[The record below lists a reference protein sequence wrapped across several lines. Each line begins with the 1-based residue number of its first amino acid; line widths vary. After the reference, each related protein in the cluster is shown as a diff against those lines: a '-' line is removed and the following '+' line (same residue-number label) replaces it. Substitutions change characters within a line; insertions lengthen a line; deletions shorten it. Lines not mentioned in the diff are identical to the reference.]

1 MPPTNPE
8 SDIYVN
14 ISVIRDTLDTLLKR
28 GKPASVADLQ
38 ALMASVEAKSRP
50 TITLPAKEVAALL
63 APELLPLLPTPATLD
78 QAGKQAAVRMEAAI
92 QAGTAVSVQQV
103 VATMQQLLATMRES
117 ARQTTAAAA
126 EYRAAAASA
135 PRSVPVSFTDGWRLP
150 TGLVVGS
157 VVVTLLLAW
166 AFGAF
171 RGVSQADYSLV
182 YSLAKSSTKERDA
195 YQKQVRTFRQD
206 MSERKSKDGR
216 ELTKLAKQYFPP
228 IGSDTVA
235 GK

>member
-1 MPPTNPE
+1 MPSTNPE

-50 TITLPAKEVAALL
+50 NYTLPAKEVAAVLV
-63 APELLPLLPTPATLD
+63 PELLPMLPTPATLD

-117 ARQTTAAAA
+117 ARQTTVAAA
-126 EYRAAAASA
+126 EYRAAAAAA

-157 VVVTLLLAW
+157 VMVTLLLSW
-166 AFGAF
+166 AGGAF
-171 RGVSQADYSLV
+171 RGVSQVDYNQV
-182 YSLAKSSTKERDA
+182 YRLAESSIKEREA
-195 YQKQVRTFRQD
+195 YRKQVRTFRQD
-206 MSERKSKDGR
+206 MSERKSKDR
-216 ELTKLAKQYFPP
+216 QELTKLAKQYFPP
-228 IGSDTVA
+228 IGADTVA
-235 GK
+235 SK

>member
-1 MPPTNPE
+1 MPPTTPE
-8 SDIYVN
+8 LDIYVN

-50 TITLPAKEVAALL
+50 TYQLPAKEVAALL
-63 APELLPLLPTPATLD
+63 VPELLPLLPTPTTLD

-117 ARQTTAAAA
+117 VRQTTAAAA
-126 EYRAAAASA
+126 DYRAAAAAA

-157 VVVTLLLAW
+157 VVVTLLLSW
-166 AFGAF
+166 AGGAF

-182 YSLAKSSTKERDA
+182 YRLAEISTKERDA

-216 ELTKLAKQYFPP
+216 ELTKLAKQYFSP
-228 IGSDTVA
+228 IGADTVA

>member
-1 MPPTNPE
+1 MNPE
-8 SDIYVN
+8 IDLYGTIGE
-14 ISVIRDTLDTLLKR
+14 IRDAVDALLKR

-38 ALMASVEAKSRP
+38 ALMAQVEAKSRP

-63 APELLPLLPTPATLD
+63 VPELLPLLPTPATLA
-78 QAGKQAAVRMEAAI
+78 QAGKDAAVRMEAAI
-92 QAGTAVSVQQV
+92 KAGTVVSVQQV
-103 VATMQQLLATMRES
+103 TATMQQLMATMQES

-126 EYRAAAASA
+126 EYRAATAAA
-135 PRSVPVSFTDGWRLP
+135 PRSVPVSFTDGWRWP

-157 VVVTLLLAW
+157 VVVTLLFSW

-206 MSERKSKDGR
+206 MSERKSKDRR

-228 IGSDTVA
+228 IGADTVA